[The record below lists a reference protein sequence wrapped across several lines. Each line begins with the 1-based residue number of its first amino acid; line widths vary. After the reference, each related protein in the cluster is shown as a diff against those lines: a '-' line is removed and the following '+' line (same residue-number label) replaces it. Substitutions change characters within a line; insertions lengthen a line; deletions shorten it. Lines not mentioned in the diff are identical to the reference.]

1 MSWLY
6 FSAVRVRSTAFLDN
20 GPDVSQTAYV
30 VVLIHGCPAT
40 GPGTPALRSVTLVML
55 LVPPEQLPAEPVRPY
70 VPHDKSQVERFFSEL
85 NAQMP
90 GLGLPLAPRPGARPR
105 RRRPTGGALS

>member
-6 FSAVRVRSTAFLDN
+6 FSAARVRSTAFLDN

-30 VVLIHGCPAT
+30 VILIDGRPV
-40 GPGTPALRSVTLVML
+40 TPTLWSVTLVVVQ
-55 LVPPEQLPAEPVRPY
+55 VPPEQLPAAPVRPY
-70 VPHDKSQVERFFSEL
+70 VPQDKSRVERFFSEL

-90 GLGLPLAPRPGARPR
+90 GLGLPLAPRPGARRPP